1 MLKEI
6 LQKEILPLTKAIEA
20 LAVPPAI
27 ETTGLLP
34 KKYRSFCLPQTIETL
49 MDVWAETD
57 PVERDPVKQRDL
69 VEGDPVE
76 GYPVEGILYEDSC
89 VRFPF

>member
-6 LQKEILPLTKAIEA
+6 LQKEILPLTKTIEA

-57 PVERDPVKQRDL
+57 PVEGDPVK
-69 VEGDPVE
+69 GDPVE
-76 GYPVEGILYEDSC
+76 GDPAKGDPVEGILYEDSW
-89 VRFPF
+89 VRCPV